1 MITDV
6 FKKKS
11 FHVFP
16 GYSKLWRNVCLR
28 SSIVVTIVVVT
39 ELWKPMCVES
49 LLDVVFANV
58 FFLSPYVKCA
68 H

>member
-1 MITDV
+1 MITDF

-16 GYSKLWRNVCLR
+16 GYSTLWRNVCLR

-39 ELWKPMCVES
+39 ELWKPMCIEF

-58 FFLSPYVKCA
+58 FILSLYVECA
-68 H
+68 P